1 MTDTVVVW
9 QCIGCGKIEAP
20 QTCIGVCQ
28 DRKVELVYAGDHA
41 DALVALDEVT
51 AQRDRLAAFVRRI
64 ACTTPRPGDAEAT
77 LQAFRVQA
85 RAELALLRAEP
96 AAAPAAMVAG

>member
-1 MTDTVVVW
+1 MTDTVTVW

-41 DALVALDEVT
+41 DALVALEDVT
-51 AQRDRLAAFVRRI
+51 AQRDRLAALVRRI

-77 LQAFRVQA
+77 LQAFRTQA
-85 RAELALLRAEP
+85 REQLGHLRAEQ
-96 AAAPAAMVAG
+96 AASSSSIVAR

>member
-1 MTDTVVVW
+1 MTDTVTVW

-41 DALVALDEVT
+41 DALVALEDVT
-51 AQRDRLAAFVRRI
+51 AQRDRLARLVRRI

-77 LQAFRVQA
+77 LQAFRTQA
-85 RAELALLRAEP
+85 REQLAHLRAEE
-96 AAAPAAMVAG
+96 AASSSTIVAR

>member
-1 MTDTVVVW
+1 MTDTVVAW

-20 QTCIGVCQ
+20 LTCIGVCQ

-41 DALVALDEVT
+41 DALIALEEAT

-64 ACTTPRPGDAEAT
+64 ACTKPRAGDAEAT
-77 LQAFRVQA
+77 LDAFRTHA
-85 RAELALLRAEP
+85 RAELALLRGQP
-96 AAAPAAMVAG
+96 AASPAAIVAG

>member
-1 MTDTVVVW
+1 MTDPVTVW

-28 DRKVELVYAGDHA
+28 DRKVQLVYASDHA
-41 DALVALDEVT
+41 DALIALEDAT

-64 ACTTPRPGDAEAT
+64 ACTTPRPGDGEAT
-77 LQAFRVQA
+77 LAAFRAQA
-85 RAELALLRAEP
+85 RAELASLRAEP
-96 AAAPAAMVAG
+96 AACASSIVAT